1 MLDKGER
8 ESEKERR
15 KRVGRVSRMGR
26 DKNATD
32 TGRSFVQVPE
42 TSAGIQDTH
51 WF

>member
-1 MLDKGER
+1 MDKGER

-42 TSAGIQDTH
+42 TSARIQDTH